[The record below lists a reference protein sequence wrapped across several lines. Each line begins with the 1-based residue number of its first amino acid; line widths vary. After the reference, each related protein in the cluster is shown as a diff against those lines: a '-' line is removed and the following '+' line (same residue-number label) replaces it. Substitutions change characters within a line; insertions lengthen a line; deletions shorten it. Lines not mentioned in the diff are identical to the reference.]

1 MHRRFARVCQ
11 RIDYISEKSCFT
23 VKKKTFAILIRTLT
37 SGKQTDQKIYS
48 IDYIQHIAGYEKRDC
63 RKTDSL
69 FLYCKIRLASECRAC
84 TSRHSTG
91 ITDEKNP

>member
-1 MHRRFARVCQ
+1 MSYHQHLNCYKIRAKKFVCVL
-11 RIDYISEKSCFT
+11 DKG
-23 VKKKTFAILIRTLT
+23 RTLT